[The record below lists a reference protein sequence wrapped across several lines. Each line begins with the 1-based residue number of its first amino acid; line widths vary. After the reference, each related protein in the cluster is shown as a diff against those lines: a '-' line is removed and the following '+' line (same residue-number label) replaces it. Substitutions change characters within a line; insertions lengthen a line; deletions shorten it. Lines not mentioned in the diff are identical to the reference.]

1 VSPLDTEELR
11 KRLEFSESKRSLLKR
26 IIAEHTVEED
36 TFLWSIADLMTIILI
51 CFILFYSHAINQRAP
66 TTDESTKVKSI
77 LQAKR
82 SSNRQELKRNVLRG
96 ESGRTQNPK
105 PVTHHESMRR
115 DDSLEELR
123 REVLNTFDGSED
135 HSFFVR
141 WDRRNLVLVLGE
153 RITFNVG
160 EAELLGKFKPSLGEI
175 AALIASKKGHR
186 VVVSGHTDDTPISTE
201 QYPSN
206 WELSAA
212 RAVNV
217 ARFLI
222 DSGVDPHRVY
232 VQGYA
237 EYNPLFENTSLTKKQ
252 ANRRVE
258 ITLVKEND
266 V

>member
-1 VSPLDTEELR
+1 MSTLDTEELR
-11 KRLEFSESKRSLLKR
+11 KRLEFSESKRSLLRR
-26 IIAEHTVEED
+26 IIVEHTIEED

-51 CFILFYSHAINQRAP
+51 CFILFYSHAINKRAP

-77 LQAKR
+77 LQPQR
-82 SSNRQELKRNVLRG
+82 SSNRQELKRNVFRG
-96 ESGRTQNPK
+96 ESERTQNQK
-105 PVTHHESMRR
+105 PVTPQKSMRR

-123 REVLNTFDGSED
+123 REVLNTFDESEN

-160 EAELLGKFKPSLGEI
+160 EAELLWKFKPSLGKI

-186 VVVSGHTDDTPISTE
+186 VVVSGHTDDTPIDTE

-206 WELSAA
+206 WELSAV

-232 VQGYA
+232 VQGYS
-237 EYNPLFENTSLTKKQ
+237 EYSPLFENTSLTNKQ

-258 ITLVKEND
+258 ITLVKED
-266 V
+266 DA